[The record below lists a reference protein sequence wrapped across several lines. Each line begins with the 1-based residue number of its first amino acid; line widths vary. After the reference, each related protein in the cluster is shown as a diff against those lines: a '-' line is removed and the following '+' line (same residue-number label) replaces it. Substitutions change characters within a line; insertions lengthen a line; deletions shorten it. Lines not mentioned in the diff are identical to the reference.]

1 MAKKVN
7 WSFSAFEML
16 YDVLEYRSEFSE
28 KQAEKYIEKI
38 FSFCENFAVFPNS
51 NPICRYQELQTK
63 GYRCAIFDKQ
73 YIIVYRVTTIIDVL
87 AIVHTSRS
95 PDFFENLG
103 I

>member
-7 WSFSAFEML
+7 WTFSAFEML

-28 KQAEKYIEKI
+28 KQAENYIEKI
-38 FSFCENFAVFPNS
+38 FAVFPNS
-51 NPICRYQELQTK
+51 NPVCRYYALQAK

-73 YIIVYRVTTIIDVL
+73 YVIVYRVATIIDVL

-95 PDFFENLG
+95 PDFFENLE

>member
-7 WSFSAFEML
+7 WTFPAFEML
-16 YDVLEYRSEFSE
+16 YEILEYKSEFSE
-28 KQAEKYIEKI
+28 LQAEKYIDRI
-38 FSFCENFAVFPNS
+38 FTFCENFAVFPNS
-51 NPICRYQELQTK
+51 NPICRSSYLQEK
-63 GYRCAIFDKQ
+63 GYHCAVFDKQ
-73 YIIVYRVTTIIDVL
+73 YVIVYRILSQIDIL